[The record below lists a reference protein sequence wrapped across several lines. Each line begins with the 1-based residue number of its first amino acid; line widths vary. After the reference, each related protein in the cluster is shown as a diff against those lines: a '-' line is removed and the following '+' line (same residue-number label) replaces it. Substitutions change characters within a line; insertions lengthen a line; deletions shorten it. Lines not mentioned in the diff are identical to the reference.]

1 MDRGVVCCH
10 PAGSHHLV
18 SLYYIYSISPLI
30 QLITTLKIYTME
42 NTCNCGKT
50 DLVYRPEEN
59 LYEPECLE
67 CYYREF
73 DRVCSEQLSE
83 EGDELPF

>member
-1 MDRGVVCCH
+1 MQWKVQQ
-10 PAGSHHLV
+10 GSNIPFCL
-18 SLYYIYSISPLI
+18 PLI

>member
-1 MDRGVVCCH
+1 
-10 PAGSHHLV
+10 
-18 SLYYIYSISPLI
+18 
-30 QLITTLKIYTME
+30 ME

-50 DLVYRPEEN
+50 DLVYRHEEL

-67 CYYREF
+67 CYYRALDKELNQI
-73 DRVCSEQLSE
+73 CSENISE

>member
-1 MDRGVVCCH
+1 
-10 PAGSHHLV
+10 
-18 SLYYIYSISPLI
+18 
-30 QLITTLKIYTME
+30 ME

-50 DLVYRPEEN
+50 DLVYRHEEL

-73 DRVCSEQLSE
+73 DKVCSEQLSE